1 MTREEHSATQHKVM
15 NLQIPQWIADIP
27 PHQPVLIAGPT
38 ASGKSALALHI
49 AQSKGGVIINADA
62 LQVYSNWRILT
73 ARPTQKEESRAVHA
87 LYGHVDG
94 QTHYSVG
101 QWLRDIIPFITGDMR
116 PIIVGGTGLYF
127 SALTQGLVD
136 IPAISK
142 DVQDLCA
149 QRWETEGIT
158 ALAGELDD
166 TTRARIDLQNPMRV
180 MRAWQV
186 WRHTGKSLI
195 DWQNETP
202 PPLLNLNTCSAIVFS
217 TSTEWL
223 NARIARRFK
232 QMVECGALDEARENF
247 DNFSRSSPSGKAIG
261 AAELIS
267 HLQGTLTL
275 QEAIEQ
281 ANIATRQ
288 YAKRQRTWFRSNMQ
302 KWQIFDPSLS

>member
-1 MTREEHSATQHKVM
+1 M
-15 NLQIPQWIADIP
+15 QIPQWIADIP

-49 AQSKGGVIINADA
+49 AQSQGGVIINADA

-136 IPAISK
+136 IPAIPK

-202 PPLLNLNTCSAIVFS
+202 PPLLELKTCSAIVFS
-217 TSTEWL
+217 TSTDWL
-223 NARIARRFK
+223 NARIAQRFE

-247 DNFSRSSPSGKAIG
+247 DNFLRSSPSGKAIG

-288 YAKRQRTWFRSNMQ
+288 YAKRQRTLFRSYMQ

>member
-1 MTREEHSATQHKVM
+1 M
-15 NLQIPQWIADIP
+15 QIPQWIADIP

-49 AQSKGGVIINADA
+49 AQSQGGVIINADA

-73 ARPTQKEESRAVHA
+73 ARPTKKEESRAVHA

-127 SALTQGLVD
+127 SALTRGLVD
-136 IPAISK
+136 IPAIPS
-142 DVQDLCA
+142 DIQNLCEK
-149 QRWETEGIT
+149 RWKTEGIS
-158 ALAGELDD
+158 ALAEELDD
-166 TTRARIDLQNPMRV
+166 ATRARIDLQNPMRV

-202 PPLLNLNTCSAIVFS
+202 PPLLELKTCSAIVFS
-217 TSTEWL
+217 TSTDWL
-223 NARIARRFK
+223 NARISQRFD

-247 DNFSRSSPSGKAIG
+247 DNFLRSSPSGKAIG

>member
-1 MTREEHSATQHKVM
+1 M
-15 NLQIPQWIADIP
+15 
-27 PHQPVLIAGPT
+27 
-38 ASGKSALALHI
+38 ALHI
-49 AQSKGGVIINADA
+49 AQSQGGVIINADA

-73 ARPTQKEESRAVHA
+73 ARPTQKEESSAAHA

-101 QWLRDIIPFITGDMR
+101 QWLRDIVPFITGDMR

-127 SALTQGLVD
+127 LALTQGLAD
-136 IPAISK
+136 IPAIPK

-158 ALAGELDD
+158 ALAGELDN

-202 PPLLNLNTCSAIVFS
+202 PALLELKKCSAIVFS
-217 TSTEWL
+217 TSTDWL
-223 NARIARRFK
+223 NARIAQRFE

-247 DNFSRSSPSGKAIG
+247 DNFLRSSPSGRAIG

>member
-1 MTREEHSATQHKVM
+1 M

-101 QWLRDIIPFITGDMR
+101 KWLRDIIPFITGDMR

-127 SALTQGLVD
+127 SALTQGLVN
-136 IPAISK
+136 IPAIPK
-142 DVQDLCA
+142 DVQDLCV

-180 MRAWQV
+180 IRAWQV
-186 WRHTGKSLI
+186 WRYTGKSLI

-202 PPLLNLNTCSAIVFS
+202 SPHLNLNTCSAIVFS
-217 TSTEWL
+217 TSKEWL

-247 DNFSRSSPSGKAIG
+247 DNFSRRSPSCTAIG

-267 HLQGTLTL
+267 HLKGTLTL

>member
-1 MTREEHSATQHKVM
+1 M
-15 NLQIPQWIADIP
+15 QIPQWIADIP

-49 AQSKGGVIINADA
+49 AQSQGGLIINADA

-101 QWLRDIIPFITGDMR
+101 QWLRDIIPFMTGDMR

-127 SALTQGLVD
+127 SALTRGLVD
-136 IPAISK
+136 IPAIPS
-142 DVQDLCA
+142 DIQNLCEK
-149 QRWETEGIT
+149 RWKTEGIS
-158 ALAGELDD
+158 ALAEELDD
-166 TTRARIDLQNPMRV
+166 ATRARIDLQNPMRV

-202 PPLLNLNTCSAIVFS
+202 PPLLELKTCSAIVFS
-217 TSTEWL
+217 TSTDWL
-223 NARIARRFK
+223 NASIAQRFD
-232 QMVECGALDEARENF
+232 QMVECGALDEAREDF
-247 DNFSRSSPSGKAIG
+247 DNFLRSSPSSKAIG
-261 AAELIS
+261 AVELIS

>member
-1 MTREEHSATQHKVM
+1 M
-15 NLQIPQWIADIP
+15 QIPQWIADIP

-49 AQSKGGVIINADA
+49 AQSQGGVIINADA

-101 QWLRDIIPFITGDMR
+101 QWLRDIIPFMTGDMR

-127 SALTQGLVD
+127 SALTRGLVD
-136 IPAISK
+136 IPAIPS
-142 DVQDLCA
+142 DIQNLCEK
-149 QRWETEGIT
+149 RWKTEGIA
-158 ALAGELDD
+158 ALAEELDD
-166 TTRARIDLQNPMRV
+166 ATRARIDLQNPMRV

-202 PPLLNLNTCSAIVFS
+202 PPLLELKTCSAIVFS
-217 TSTEWL
+217 TSTDWL
-223 NARIARRFK
+223 NASIAQRFD

-247 DNFSRSSPSGKAIG
+247 DNFLRSSPSSKAIG

>member
-1 MTREEHSATQHKVM
+1 M
-15 NLQIPQWIADIP
+15 NLQIPQWITDIP

-38 ASGKSALALHI
+38 ASGKSTLALHI
-49 AQSKGGVIINADA
+49 AQSQGGVIINADA

-73 ARPTQKEESRAVHA
+73 ARPTQKEETRAVHA

-101 QWLRDIIPFITGDMR
+101 EWLRDIIPFITGDMR

-127 SALTQGLVD
+127 SALTRGLVD
-136 IPAISK
+136 IPAIPSNI
-142 DVQDLCA
+142 QNLCEK
-149 QRWETEGIT
+149 RWKTEGIS
-158 ALAGELDD
+158 ALAEELDD
-166 TTRARIDLQNPMRV
+166 ATRARIDLQNPMRV

-202 PPLLNLNTCSAIVFS
+202 PPLLELKTCSAIVFS
-217 TSTEWL
+217 TSTDWL
-223 NARIARRFK
+223 NASIAQRFD

-247 DNFSRSSPSGKAIG
+247 DNFLRSSPSGKAIG

>member
-1 MTREEHSATQHKVM
+1 M
-15 NLQIPQWIADIP
+15 QIPQWIADIP

-101 QWLRDIIPFITGDMR
+101 KWLRDIIPFITGDMR

-127 SALTQGLVD
+127 SALTQGLVN
-136 IPAISK
+136 IPAIPK
-142 DVQDLCA
+142 DVQDLCV

-202 PPLLNLNTCSAIVFS
+202 PPLLELKTCSAIVFS
-217 TSTEWL
+217 TSTDWL
-223 NARIARRFK
+223 NARIAQRFD

-247 DNFSRSSPSGKAIG
+247 DNFSRISPSGKAIG
-261 AAELIS
+261 ATELIS
-267 HLQGTLTL
+267 HLKGTLTL
-275 QEAIEQ
+275 QDAIEQ